1 MKKHLFA
8 KLFLGLILIGALT
21 GCTAE
26 AQVEFKENGSAE
38 ITFKGSAGEAF
49 TKMVQ
54 SATGNTEIVFE
65 DDQITMEL
73 TRSGFTDVNVTSNKS
88 DLTVRA
94 CDPKCS
100 TFMFTSG
107 LFVKK
112 SDGIRSDITRTTL
125 SSFYSLAD
133 EQIVMLLDLLLA
145 PVFNDE
151 QMTSEEYLETLASF
165 YGQPIADEL
174 KTSSLKL
181 TIINN
186 GKKSTQ
192 NIPLVDILCL
202 AD

>member
-1 MKKHLFA
+1 M
-8 KLFLGLILIGALT
+8 LILLGGLT

-26 AQVEFKENGSAE
+26 AQVEFKDNGSAE
-38 ITFKGSAGEAF
+38 ITFKGSAGAAF

-54 SATGNTEIVFE
+54 SATGNPDIVFE
-65 DDQITMEL
+65 DDQIAMEL
-73 TRSGFTDVNVTSNKS
+73 TRSGFTNVNASSNKS

-94 CDPKCS
+94 TDAECS

-112 SDGIRSDITRTTL
+112 SDGIRSDITRKTL
-125 SSFYSLAD
+125 AGFYSLAD

-151 QMTSEEYLETLASF
+151 EMTADEYLETLASF
-165 YGQPIADEL
+165 YGQGIADEL
-174 KTSSLKL
+174 KTSTLKL
-181 TIINN
+181 TIINK

-192 NIPLVDILCL
+192 NIPLVDLLCM
-202 AD
+202 